1 MMSSAEY
8 NFAIPQKYYTFAG
21 GMKRKHC
28 FIWLLTALL
37 AVCLAVLQNW
47 QEQNVVP
54 AQSCHERAESSVIT
68 PLRQQPHEATLTDA
82 SQLYRVCSSR
92 PQRILPS
99 QGSKTER
106 TITPFG
112 SFAQRQRIVK
122 HLYSHYDSRC
132 RKETAPFCMSASC
145 DYYVIALRHIIR

>member
-1 MMSSAEY
+1 MA
-8 NFAIPQKYYTFAG
+8 TFAG
-21 GMKRKHC
+21 RMKRKRS
-28 FIWLLTALL
+28 FIWLLTALF
-37 AVCLAVLQNW
+37 AVCLTVLQNW
-47 QEQNVVP
+47 QEQETVSL
-54 AQSCHERAESSVIT
+54 QSLQERTESSVIT
-68 PLRQQPHEATLTDA
+68 PQRQQPHEATLTDA

-99 QGSKTER
+99 QGQKTER

-112 SFAQRQRIVK
+112 SSAQRQHIVK
-122 HLYSHYDSRC
+122 RLYSHYDSRC

>member
-1 MMSSAEY
+1 M
-8 NFAIPQKYYTFAG
+8 PTFAG
-21 GMKRKHC
+21 RMKRKSS
-28 FIWLLTALL
+28 FIWLLTALF
-37 AVCLAVLQNW
+37 AVCLTVLQNW
-47 QEQNVVP
+47 QEQETVSL
-54 AQSCHERAESSVIT
+54 QRLQEHTESSVIT
-68 PLRQQPHEATLTDA
+68 PQRQQPHEATLTDA

-99 QGSKTER
+99 QGPKTER
-106 TITPFG
+106 TITLFG
-112 SFAQRQRIVK
+112 SSAQRQHIVK

>member
-1 MMSSAEY
+1 MNGFLKIM
-8 NFAIPQKYYTFAG
+8 AIFAG
-21 GMKRKHC
+21 RMKRTRG
-28 FIWLLTALL
+28 FIWLLTALF
-37 AVCLAVLQNW
+37 AVCLTVLLNW
-47 QEQNVVP
+47 QEQGVVSS
-54 AQSCHERAESSVIT
+54 QGYIERAESSVLT
-68 PLRQQPHEATLTDA
+68 PQRQQPHEATLTDA

-92 PQRILPS
+92 PQRILSS

-132 RKETAPFCMSASC
+132 RKETAPFSMSASC

>member
-1 MMSSAEY
+1 M
-8 NFAIPQKYYTFAG
+8 PTFAG
-21 GMKRKHC
+21 RMKRKRS

-47 QEQNVVP
+47 QEQETVSL
-54 AQSCHERAESSVIT
+54 QSLQERTESSVIT
-68 PLRQQPHEATLTDA
+68 PQRQQPHEATLTDA

-99 QGSKTER
+99 QGPKTER

-112 SFAQRQRIVK
+112 SSAQRQHIVK